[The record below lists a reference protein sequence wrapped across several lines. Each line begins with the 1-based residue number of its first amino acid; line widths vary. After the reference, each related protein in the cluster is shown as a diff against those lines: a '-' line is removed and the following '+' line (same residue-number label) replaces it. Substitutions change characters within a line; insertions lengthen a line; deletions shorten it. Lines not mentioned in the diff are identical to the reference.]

1 MLCLNRPTI
10 MQQTGSLVLAVW
22 FVLLLHGEPAAAQLR
37 GHGGPVRGLAISKDG
52 STVLSGCFD
61 STAIL
66 WDLPRD
72 AASEVLRLHDSA
84 INAVALLDDAR
95 AITAG
100 EDARIALWTPG
111 RTVPDA
117 VFTGHTGPIAALA
130 VSPDGETLASASW
143 DGTIRLWK
151 LSGGEPVVLE
161 GHAQSVNGVAFM
173 PDGEAVVSAGYDAT
187 VRIWPLTEPATPI
200 VTTLPAPL
208 NAVAVAADG
217 EITAASADGRIYFLS
232 PAGEPR
238 DVVAVSPTPV
248 IALAISGD
256 GTRIAAATISG
267 AVAILDRKTRN
278 LARKLV
284 GPGVSAWSVAL
295 AADGR
300 LLLTAGADG
309 VIRRW
314 DAETGQA
321 IDPVTAGVVEDPL
334 AVYAGD
340 PGAGVSRLRRLPYAQ
355 SRRTHSCR
363 PVPAPP
369 LRPAHSESRQLQ
381 LFQGAAAP
389 RYRVDARDGS
399 KTVRD
404 RSRALHPRYQDA
416 GATHQRARRS
426 RGARQIPGKGDAIVS
441 RRASSRVPSDSRR
454 WCAAA
459 GAPAPRADRSL
470 LV

>member
-340 PGAGVSRLRRLPYAQ
+340 PGAQVFRACVACHTLKAAEPTRAGPSLHRLFGRRIASLAGYNYSKALRRLDIVWTRETVAK
-355 SRRTHSCR
+355 
-363 PVPAPP
+363 
-369 LRPAHSESRQLQ
+369 LFEIGPAHYTPGTKMPEQRIS
-381 LFQGAAAP
+381 AP
-389 RYRVDARDGS
+389 E
-399 KTVRD
+399 D
-404 RSRALHPRYQDA
+404 REALVKFLEK
-416 GATHQRARRS
+416 ATR
-426 RGARQIPGKGDAIVS
+426 
-441 RRASSRVPSDSRR
+441 
-454 WCAAA
+454 
-459 GAPAPRADRSL
+459 
-470 LV
+470 